1 MTPISSNKRR
11 KKKTIEE
18 ILRGLLFAMIPTLMV
33 AVVGYYGYIQN
44 NSGTNSEKINN
55 FNIIKQME
63 ELIKYCEKAIKEKL
77 MIDFQE
83 VAKKFNVT
91 FEEVKKAYMIAY
103 ETLDNRVN

>member
-1 MTPISSNKRR
+1 
-11 KKKTIEE
+11 
-18 ILRGLLFAMIPTLMV
+18 
-33 AVVGYYGYIQN
+33 
-44 NSGTNSEKINN
+44 
-55 FNIIKQME
+55 ME

-77 MIDFQE
+77 IIDFQE